1 MTKKRLFRIL
11 AVSALLGILI
21 FTFAYHLPIDRSGTY
36 VLTVLNHPDDTTPV
50 YETAEMEITLHRFF
64 FRPTLVRGK
73 IRLGD
78 RTYPDMQTKWS
89 RAYASYSFTE
99 NLKRK
104 WNGSLNAWFTRE
116 EVTDPLD
123 YLSDYILLGSEDYE
137 TFTLQHL
144 DFDVG
149 DEVLYQA
156 ERVE

>member
-11 AVSALLGILI
+11 AGIVLLIVLI
-21 FTFAYHLPIDRSGTY
+21 VAFVYHLPIDRSGTY
-36 VLTVLNHPDDTTPV
+36 VLTVLNQPDDTTPV

-64 FRPTLVRGK
+64 FRPTLVRGV

-78 RTYPDMQTKWS
+78 RTYPDMQNKWS

-104 WNGSLNAWFTRE
+104 WNGSLNAWFNRK

-137 TFTLQHL
+137 TFTLEHH
-144 DFDVG
+144 DFGVG
-149 DEVLYQA
+149 DLVLYRA
-156 ERVE
+156 ERME